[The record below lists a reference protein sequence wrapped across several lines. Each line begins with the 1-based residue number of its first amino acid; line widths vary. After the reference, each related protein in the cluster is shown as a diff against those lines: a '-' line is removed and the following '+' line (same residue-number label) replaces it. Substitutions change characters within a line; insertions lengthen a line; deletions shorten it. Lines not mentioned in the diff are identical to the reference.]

1 MLRALQRRELF
12 GKRTLRPTN
21 ANQEKKHRDP
31 DCREGGEYP
40 GHYMA
45 PFM

>member
-12 GKRTLRPTN
+12 GKRTLRTAD
-21 ANQEKKHRDP
+21 ANQKQEHGDP

-40 GHYMA
+40 GHDLT
-45 PFM
+45 P